1 MPSFDP
7 STLPPGFEIP
17 GKKVLIAHAAVMC
30 IVFVLSLPLAALTTR
45 SPLKVKVTK
54 LHAPWQIVNVILA
67 IIGMGL
73 GSSVATTLHI
83 PKGKTP
89 HILLGYVLV
98 GLLIGVQPVLGIL
111 QHLYFRKA
119 ERRGVFGWIH
129 LLLGRAIL
137 VLGLVNG
144 ARGFK
149 LAYDNKTAPYFAV
162 LGIVCAFYVGVL
174 LWDWL
179 APRYK
184 ARKAGEQH
192 SPEHSQ
198 ADEAMEMNSNE
209 GARK

>member
-1 MPSFDP
+1 MSFDP
-7 STLPPGFEIP
+7 SNLPPGVEIP
-17 GKKVLIAHAAVMC
+17 GQKALIAHAAVMC
-30 IVFVLSLPLAALTTR
+30 IAFVLFIPIAALTTR
-45 SPLKVKVTK
+45 SPLKLKVTK
-54 LHAPWQIVNVILA
+54 LHAPWQVVNVILA

-73 GSSVATTLHI
+73 GSSVASTRHI
-83 PKGKTP
+83 PKGETP
-89 HILLGYVLV
+89 HVLLGYVLV

-119 ERRGVFGWIH
+119 ERRGIFGWIH
-129 LLLGRAIL
+129 LLLGRVIL

-149 LAYDNKTAPYFAV
+149 LAHDNKTAPYFAV

-184 ARKAGEQH
+184 ARKADEHHTPNH
-192 SPEHSQ
+192 SL
-198 ADEAMEMNSNE
+198 ANDAMEMNSNE
-209 GARK
+209 DGRK